1 MSSRGKKGNKVVSL
15 VERSKQAKHAGV
27 QDALR
32 MAAQQVVDGTIQGE
46 SIIIILD
53 QEDTADVHLFLAG
66 IDMWSGIAMCEI
78 AKNKLMF
85 EDEAE

>member
-1 MSSRGKKGNKVVSL
+1 MSSRGKKGSKVVSL
-15 VERSKQAKHAGV
+15 VERTDKAKYAGV

-32 MAAQQVVDGTIQGE
+32 MAAQQVVDGTIKSE

-85 EDEAE
+85 EEAE

>member
-1 MSSRGKKGNKVVSL
+1 MSSRKSKGNKVVSL
-15 VERSKQAKHAGV
+15 VERSEQAKHAGV

-32 MAAQQVVDGTIQGE
+32 MAAQQVVDGTVKSE

-53 QEDTADVHLFLAG
+53 QEDTADVHLFMAG
-66 IDMWSGIAMCEI
+66 IDMWTGLAMCEI

-85 EDEAE
+85 EEEE